1 MKRVFLAALVMCF
14 AWTTTADDEVA
25 DYRQKVM
32 GAVGDTMGA
41 IGKILKQEVNRPDD
55 IANFAV
61 VLDELAQT
69 VDGLFTE
76 GSEGGDALPAIWEN
90 PEDFAEKIDAFKK
103 ATAAFREAAA
113 SGDMAQTMPAVGG
126 VGRSCKGCHDDYRQ

>member
-1 MKRVFLAALVMCF
+1 MKRVFLAALVMSF
-14 AWTTTADDEVA
+14 AWATTADDEVA

-32 GAVGDTMGA
+32 GAIGDTMGA
-41 IGKILKQEVNRPDD
+41 VGKILKQEVNRPDD
-55 IANFAV
+55 IENFSV

-90 PEDFAEKIDAFKK
+90 PEDFAEKIDAFKQ

-113 SGDMAQTMPAVGG
+113 SGDMAQAAPAVGN

>member
-1 MKRVFLAALVMCF
+1 MKRVFLAALVMSF
-14 AWTTTADDEVA
+14 AWATTADDEVA

-32 GAVGDTMGA
+32 GAIGDTMGA
-41 IGKILKQEVNRPDD
+41 VGKILKQEVNRPDD

-90 PEDFAEKIDAFKK
+90 PEAFAEKIDAFKQ

-113 SGDMAQTMPAVGG
+113 SGDMAQTMPAVGN